1 MIRLCGGATPVMGT
15 ERSKRWSLE
24 NVGETVSKPIWQ
36 EQKFPLEGDQWRP
49 EVKKSGRD
57 NLERKKLCSG

>member
-1 MIRLCGGATPVMGT
+1 MGPLQSW
-15 ERSKRWSLE
+15 ELRGQRDGVLE